1 MTCDK
6 LGLEMDD
13 DEMAKM
19 MSLLPNPRLMAVPVI
34 VDVTGLT
41 VKNTNIKVTA
51 ATNPH
56 RGILGSIKI

>member
-41 VKNTNIKVTA
+41 VKNTNI
-51 ATNPH
+51 
-56 RGILGSIKI
+56 